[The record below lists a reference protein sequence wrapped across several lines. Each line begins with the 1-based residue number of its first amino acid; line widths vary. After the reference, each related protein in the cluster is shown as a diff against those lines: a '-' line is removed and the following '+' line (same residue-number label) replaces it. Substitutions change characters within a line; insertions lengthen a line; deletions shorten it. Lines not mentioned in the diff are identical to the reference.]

1 MVRNEFDFLA
11 PDEEQKKRMLEKIKA
26 HQKSRR
32 INFSFVKAAVPI
44 AAAAVIVIAVVP
56 FVFGKSDTDGTEIL
70 VSEEQYAAAVRAFS
84 VGTEGD
90 YYKPKTDKTLLMVA
104 YSHNEYHTLMID
116 WNSVVTTT
124 AELGEAVGVVVDSN
138 DDSFIGAI
146 VYETPFSLY
155 EYSSVV
161 EYNGKK
167 YYLKPYSGTEY
178 ILE

>member
-1 MVRNEFDFLA
+1 MRNEFDLLA
-11 PDEEQKKRMLEKIKA
+11 PDEEQKKRMLENIKA
-26 HQKSRR
+26 HKKSRAVS
-32 INFSFVKAAVPI
+32 FSFVKAAVPI
-44 AAAAVIVIAVVP
+44 AAAAVIVFALVP
-56 FVFGKSDTDGTEIL
+56 FLLGKAETDGTEIL

-84 VGTEGD
+84 VGVEND

-104 YSHNEYHTLMID
+104 YSYDEYQTLMID

-124 AELGEAVGVVVDSN
+124 AELGEAIGVVADSN
-138 DDSFIGAI
+138 DDSFIGAA

-155 EYSSVV
+155 DYSSVV

-167 YYLKPYSGTEY
+167 YYLKPYNGTEY

>member
-1 MVRNEFDFLA
+1 MRNEFDFLA
-11 PDEEQKKRMLEKIKA
+11 PDEKQKKRMLEKIKA
-26 HQKSRR
+26 HKKSKVVS
-32 INFSFVKAAVPI
+32 FSFVKAAVPI
-44 AAAAVIVIAVVP
+44 AAAAAIVFALVP
-56 FVFGKSDTDGTEIL
+56 FLFGKTGTEGTEIL

-84 VGTEGD
+84 VEPEDD

-104 YSHNEYHTLMID
+104 YNYDEYQMLMID

-124 AELGEAVGVVVDSN
+124 AELGEAIGVVADSN
-138 DDSFIGAI
+138 DDSFIGAA
-146 VYETPFSLY
+146 VYGAPFSLY

-167 YYLKPYSGTEY
+167 YYLKPYNGTEY